1 MLQIATGKLFTRPAC
16 RENLLRGMLYTNAI
30 LASENGVK
38 TATGTLLPSSSY
50 SIRPSVLVYEFTE
63 LIEGEDIGPG
73 MLVSSGVEPYLQD
86 YSVVVSFALNCI
98 CTPDVDL
105 ARRLTSAQ
113 RGLVTRVAPQALVCR
128 FFDAELWC
136 KPDEMKFLEDFI
148 LKLVE
153 LPRGTFLGVMRALRT
168 YVNGMHRIADDLEL
182 AYTLLVASV
191 ESLAQDFDGH
201 ESDWDSFDE
210 RKRKAV
216 DKALSEADKVIAQ
229 RVRQAL
235 LKVEHVALA
244 RRFREF
250 AVAHTPST
258 YFRQA
263 SDTANGPLLGR
274 SDLAEVLGMAYQ
286 SRSKYVH
293 QLRRLPDAV
302 TLGHGHGET
311 AIENRTTHLTLQG
324 LSRLMRSVII
334 EFVVRQPSVER
345 EPYNYHMERSG
356 IIQLRMAPQYWVGR
370 AEGDITKA
378 GRDKLEGF
386 LQQLASCLLRLPDA
400 VVTDLRP
407 VLAVACEVVPRLE
420 KRLRLPY
427 LALHALFN
435 MYVARQDLAEMPSAI
450 EALIQV
456 ELAEPSSEA
465 LIAHALAGQTVQ
477 WSLEVHQGALNTY
490 LRRRADA
497 NGLRFP
503 RLFEAAIALEL
514 AERLRCAGD
523 MEGCRGVVALAVEN
537 HPGHI
542 GLVEAET
549 NLLPTVPISWRDVM
563 LPSAEQPQQ
572 QSCQEP
578 DHQ

>member
-1 MLQIATGKLFTRPAC
+1 VLQIATGKLFTRPAG
-16 RENLLRGMLYTNAI
+16 RENHLRGMLYTNAI
-30 LASENGVK
+30 LAREDAIET
-38 TATGTLLPSSSY
+38 TAGRLLPSSSY
-50 SIRPSVLVYEFTE
+50 SIRPTVLVYEFTE
-63 LIEGEDIGPG
+63 HMEREEQAPG
-73 MLVSSGVEPYLQD
+73 GLVSSTVDPYLQD
-86 YSVVVSFALNCI
+86 YSVVASFALNCV

-105 ARRLTSAQ
+105 ARRLTTGQ
-113 RGLVTRVAPQALVCR
+113 RGLATRIAPQTLVRR
-128 FFDAELWC
+128 FFDGEIWC
-136 KPDEMKFLEDFI
+136 KPDEVKFLEEFVE
-148 LKLVE
+148 KLIG
-153 LPRGTFLGVMRALRT
+153 LPRRTFLGVMRALRT

-216 DKALSEADKVIAQ
+216 DEALSGADEMIAQ
-229 RVRQAL
+229 RVREAL
-235 LKVEHVALA
+235 LKVEHIALA

-263 SDTANGPLLGR
+263 SGIASGPLLGR
-274 SDLAEVLGMAYQ
+274 SDLAEVLGTAYQ

-293 QLRRLPDAV
+293 QLRRLPDTV

-311 AIENRTTHLTLQG
+311 AIEDRTTHLTLQG

-334 EFVVRQPSVER
+334 EFVERQPTVLH
-345 EPYNYHMERSG
+345 EPYNYHLERSG
-356 IIQLRMAPQYWVGR
+356 VVQMRMAPQYWVGR

-378 GRDKLEGF
+378 GRNKLEGF
-386 LQQLASCLLRLPDA
+386 LQQLASCLLREPDG

-427 LALHALFN
+427 LALHVLFN
-435 MYVARQDLAEMPSAI
+435 MHVAKQDLAAMPSAI
-450 EALIQV
+450 EALIQE
-456 ELAEPSSEA
+456 ELEEPSSEA
-465 LIAHALAGQTVQ
+465 LIAHVLAGQTVQ
-477 WSLEVHQGALNTY
+477 WPLEVHHGALNTY
-490 LRRRADA
+490 LRRRASA

-503 RLFEAAIALEL
+503 RLFEAAIALDL

-523 MEGCRGVVALAVEN
+523 MEGCRAVVALAVEN
-537 HPGHI
+537 HPGHT
-542 GLVEAET
+542 GLLEAET

-563 LPSAEQPQQ
+563 LPSPEQPQQ
-572 QSCQEP
+572 QGA
-578 DHQ
+578 

>member
-1 MLQIATGKLFTRPAC
+1 MLQIATGKLFTRPAG
-16 RENLLRGMLYTNAI
+16 RENRLRGMLYTNAI
-30 LASENGVK
+30 LPREDAVET
-38 TATGTLLPSSSY
+38 TAGRLLPSSSY
-50 SIRPSVLVYEFTE
+50 SIRPTVLVYEFTE
-63 LIEGEDIGPG
+63 RMEGEEQGPG
-73 MLVSSGVEPYLQD
+73 VLVSSTVDPYLRD
-86 YSVVVSFALNCI
+86 YSVVTSFALNCV

-105 ARRLTSAQ
+105 ARRLTTGQ
-113 RGLVTRVAPQALVCR
+113 RGLATRVAPQTLVRR
-128 FFDAELWC
+128 FFDGDIWC
-136 KPDEMKFLEDFI
+136 KPDELKFLEEFVE
-148 LKLVE
+148 KLIG
-153 LPRGTFLGVMRALRT
+153 LPRRTFLGVMRALRT

-216 DKALSEADKVIAQ
+216 DEALSGADEVIAQ
-229 RVRQAL
+229 RVREAL
-235 LKVEHVALA
+235 LRVEHVALA

-274 SDLAEVLGMAYQ
+274 SDLAEVLGTAYQ

-293 QLRRLPDAV
+293 QLRQLPDAV

-311 AIENRTTHLTLQG
+311 AIEDRTTHLTLQG

-334 EFVVRQPSVER
+334 EFVMRQPAVLH
-345 EPYNYHMERSG
+345 EPYNYHLERCG
-356 IIQLRMAPQYWVGR
+356 VVQMRMAPQYWVGR

-386 LQQLASCLLRLPDA
+386 LQQLASCLLREPDA
-400 VVTDLRP
+400 VLTDLRP
-407 VLAVACEVVPRLE
+407 VLAVACEIVPRLE

-435 MYVARQDLAEMPSAI
+435 VHVAKQDLAAMPSAI
-450 EALIQV
+450 EALIQE
-456 ELAEPSSEA
+456 ELGETSSEA

-477 WSLEVHQGALNTY
+477 WSLEVHRRALNTY
-490 LRRRADA
+490 LRRRAAA
-497 NGLRFP
+497 NGLRFH

-523 MEGCRGVVALAVEN
+523 MEGCRAVVALAVEN
-537 HPGHI
+537 HPGHT
-542 GLVEAET
+542 GLLDAET
-549 NLLPTVPISWRDVM
+549 NLLPAIPISWRDVM

-572 QSCQEP
+572 QSA
-578 DHQ
+578 

>member
-1 MLQIATGKLFTRPAC
+1 MLQIATGKLFTRPVS
-16 RENLLRGMLYTNAI
+16 RENRLRGMLYTNAI
-30 LASENGVK
+30 FTREDAVE
-38 TATGTLLPSSSY
+38 TAAGRLFPSSSY
-50 SIRPSVLVYEFTE
+50 SIRPSVLVYEFSE
-63 LIEGEDIGPG
+63 RIEGEEHGPG
-73 MLVSSGVEPYLQD
+73 VLVSSGVEPYLQD
-86 YSVVVSFALNCI
+86 YSVVVCFALNCV

-105 ARRLTSAQ
+105 ARRLTTGQ
-113 RGLVTRVAPQALVCR
+113 RGLATRVAPQTLVRR
-128 FFDAELWC
+128 FFDGEVWC
-136 KPDEMKFLEDFI
+136 KPDELKFLEEFVE
-148 LKLVE
+148 KLIG
-153 LPRGTFLGVMRALRT
+153 LPRRTFLGAMRALRT

-216 DKALSEADKVIAQ
+216 DEALSGADEVIAQ
-229 RVRQAL
+229 RVREAL
-235 LKVEHVALA
+235 LRVEHVALA

-250 AVAHTPST
+250 TVAHTPST

-263 SDTANGPLLGR
+263 SDTANGSLLGR
-274 SDLAEVLGMAYQ
+274 SNLAEVLGTAYQ

-293 QLRRLPDAV
+293 QLRQLPDAV

-311 AIENRTTHLTLQG
+311 AIEDRATHLTLQG

-334 EFVVRQPSVER
+334 EFVVRQPTVLH
-345 EPYNYHMERSG
+345 EPYNYHLERSG
-356 IIQLRMAPQYWVGR
+356 VVQVRMAPQYWVGR

-386 LQQLASCLLRLPDA
+386 LQQLASCLLREPDA
-400 VVTDLRP
+400 VVTDLRH

-435 MYVARQDLAEMPSAI
+435 MHVAKQDLAAMPSAI
-450 EALIQV
+450 ETLIQE
-456 ELAEPSSEA
+456 ELGEPSSEA

-477 WSLEVHQGALNTY
+477 WSLEVHRVALNTY
-490 LRRRADA
+490 LRRRAAA

-503 RLFEAAIALEL
+503 RLFEAAITLEL
-514 AERLRCAGD
+514 ADRLRCAGD
-523 MEGCRGVVALAVEN
+523 MDGCRGVVALAVEN
-537 HPGHI
+537 HPGHT
-542 GLVEAET
+542 GLLEAET
-549 NLLPTVPISWRDVM
+549 NLLPAIPISWRDVM
-563 LPSAEQPQQ
+563 LPSPISDRRLA
-572 QSCQEP
+572 QS
-578 DHQ
+578 

>member
-1 MLQIATGKLFTRPAC
+1 MLQIATGKLFTRPAS
-16 RENLLRGMLYTNAI
+16 RENCLRGMFYTNGI
-30 LASENGVK
+30 L
-38 TATGTLLPSSSY
+38 GTDAVVETVAGRLLPSSSY
-50 SIRPSVLVYEFTE
+50 SIRPNVVVYELTE
-63 LIEGEDIGPG
+63 RIEAEEKKPG
-73 MLVSSGVEPYLQD
+73 VLVSSGVEPYLQD
-86 YSVVVSFALNCI
+86 YSVVVSFALNCA

-105 ARRLTSAQ
+105 ARRLTSGQ
-113 RGLVTRVAPQALVCR
+113 RGLATRDAPQAFVRR
-128 FFDAELWC
+128 FFDREIWC
-136 KPDEMKFLEDFI
+136 KPDDLKFLEDFVE
-148 LKLVE
+148 KLIG
-153 LPRGTFLGVMRALRT
+153 LPRCTFLGVMRALRT
-168 YVNGMHRIADDLEL
+168 YINGMHRIADDLEL

-216 DKALSEADKVIAQ
+216 DEALSGADEMVAQ
-229 RVRQAL
+229 RVREAL
-235 LKVEHVALA
+235 LRVEHIGLA

-250 AVAHTPST
+250 AIAHTPPA

-263 SDTANGPLLGR
+263 SDNANGLLLGR
-274 SDLAEVLGMAYQ
+274 SDLTEVLGMAYQ

-311 AIENRTTHLTLQG
+311 AIEDRTTHLTLQG

-334 EFVVRQPSVER
+334 EFVIRQPTVQH
-345 EPYNYHMERSG
+345 EPYNYHLERSG
-356 IIQLRMAPQYWVGR
+356 VVQMRLAPQYWVGR
-370 AEGDITKA
+370 AESDITKA

-386 LQQLASCLLRLPDA
+386 LQQLASCLLREPDA

-435 MYVARQDLAEMPSAI
+435 MHVARQDLAEMPSAI
-450 EALIQV
+450 EALIQQ
-456 ELAEPSSEA
+456 ELGEPSSEA
-465 LIAHALAGQTVQ
+465 LIAHALAGQTVT
-477 WSLEVHQGALNTY
+477 WSLEVHRATLNAY
-490 LRRRADA
+490 VRRRAAA

-503 RLFEAAIALEL
+503 RLFEAALALEL

-537 HPGHI
+537 HPGHS
-542 GLVEAET
+542 GLLKAET

-563 LPSAEQPQQ
+563 LPAAEQPQQ
-572 QSCQEP
+572 QSA
-578 DHQ
+578 

>member
-1 MLQIATGKLFTRPAC
+1 MLQIATGKLFTKPAG

-30 LASENGVK
+30 LARENAVE
-38 TATGTLLPSSSY
+38 TAAGRLLPSSSY
-50 SIRPSVLVYEFTE
+50 SIRPTVLVYEFTE
-63 LIEGEDIGPG
+63 RMEGEEQGPG
-73 MLVSSGVEPYLQD
+73 VLVSSTVDPYLQD
-86 YSVVVSFALNCI
+86 YSVVVSFALNCA

-105 ARRLTSAQ
+105 ARRLTTGQ
-113 RGLVTRVAPQALVCR
+113 RGLATRVAPQTLVRR
-128 FFDAELWC
+128 FFDGEIWC
-136 KPDEMKFLEDFI
+136 KPDELKFLEEFVE
-148 LKLVE
+148 KLIG
-153 LPRGTFLGVMRALRT
+153 LPRRTFLGAMRALRT

-216 DKALSEADKVIAQ
+216 DQALSGADEVIAQ
-229 RVRQAL
+229 RVREAL
-235 LKVEHVALA
+235 LRVEHVALA

-250 AVAHTPST
+250 AVAHTTPA
-258 YFRQA
+258 YFRQGPSAA
-263 SDTANGPLLGR
+263 SGLLLGK
-274 SDLAEVLGMAYQ
+274 SDLAEALGMAYQ

-311 AIENRTTHLTLQG
+311 AIEDRTTHLTLQG

-334 EFVVRQPSVER
+334 EFVMRQPTVQH
-345 EPYNYHMERSG
+345 EPYNYRLERSG
-356 IIQLRMAPQYWVGR
+356 VVQVRMAPQYWVGG

-386 LQQLASCLLRLPDA
+386 LQQLASCLLREPDA

-407 VLAVACEVVPRLE
+407 VLAAACEFVPRLE

-435 MYVARQDLAEMPSAI
+435 MHVARQDFAEMPSAI
-450 EALIQV
+450 ETLIQE
-456 ELAEPSSEA
+456 ELGEPSSEA
-465 LIAHALAGQTVQ
+465 LIAHALSGQTVS
-477 WSLEVHQGALNTY
+477 WSLEAHRAWLNTY
-490 LRRRADA
+490 LRRRAAA
-497 NGLRFP
+497 NGLRLP
-503 RLFEAAIALEL
+503 RLFEAALALEL
-514 AERLRCAGD
+514 AERLRGVGD

-537 HPGHI
+537 HPGHS
-542 GLVEAET
+542 GLLGAEA
-549 NLLPTVPISWRDVM
+549 NLLPAVPISWRDIM
-563 LPSAEQPQQ
+563 LPAAEEPQQ
-572 QSCQEP
+572 RSA
-578 DHQ
+578 